1 MYHALD
7 SYIFSEIQ
15 PLQTIIQLGLWAAT
29 DYGKHCL
36 SFNTWT
42 PVSCGNASLF
52 GDGFSV
58 AVVSLEVIL
67 VAAESQSQSE

>member
-1 MYHALD
+1 MHLTATL
-7 SYIFSEIQ
+7 SLSL

-58 AVVSLEVIL
+58 AVVSLEVIF